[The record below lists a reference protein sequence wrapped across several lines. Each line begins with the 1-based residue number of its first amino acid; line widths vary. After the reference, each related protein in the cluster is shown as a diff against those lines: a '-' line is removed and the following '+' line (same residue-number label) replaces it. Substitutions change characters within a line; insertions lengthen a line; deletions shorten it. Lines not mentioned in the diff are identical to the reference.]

1 MESADTNPT
10 PASATDGTTY
20 NQPRGEDGVALSAP
34 ISHSLTSGCGGLFA
48 DALKETVGELRKGE
62 EARISQSVHI
72 ELPRGSEH

>member
-1 MESADTNPT
+1 M
-10 PASATDGTTY
+10 
-20 NQPRGEDGVALSAP
+20 ALSAP